1 MYCCLSSILTKL
13 ALYSYST
20 FISHPLLEKI
30 IVILIYQHRYFNR
43 NKQTNKSVN
52 VCISPLYYQDKA
64 RDPVDFLLSPTVLWS
79 LSAEL
84 KTSAMSR
91 WALPHHFPRAVGGRV
106 YFPLSAVYV
115 NGKKED
121 GIASRPL
128 IASRRVSA
136 ARRPGL
142 K

>member
-1 MYCCLSSILTKL
+1 M
-13 ALYSYST
+13 
-20 FISHPLLEKI
+20 
-30 IVILIYQHRYFNR
+30 
-43 NKQTNKSVN
+43 
-52 VCISPLYYQDKA
+52 YYQDKA